1 MKKELLDA
9 FSLMDTLATD
19 PTTFVTAAAVA
30 LPPLDEPFV
39 GVIEE
44 LETAKRKRL
53 EGYRTLQEVVKDL
66 TDG

>member
-9 FSLMDTLATD
+9 MTLLDTLTD

-39 GVIEE
+39 GVVEQ
-44 LETAKRKRL
+44 LEAAKQKRL
-53 EGYRTLQEVVKDL
+53 EGYRALQEVVRDL